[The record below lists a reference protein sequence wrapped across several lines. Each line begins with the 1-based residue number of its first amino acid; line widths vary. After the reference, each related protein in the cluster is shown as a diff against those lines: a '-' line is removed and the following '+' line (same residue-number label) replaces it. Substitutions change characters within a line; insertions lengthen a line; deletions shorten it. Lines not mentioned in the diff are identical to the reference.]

1 MFDGNDLLE
10 IIKKAA
16 VEAVDSKNP
25 SGLLFG
31 KVISDSPLKVLVE
44 QKMTLSMKQLVLCR
58 NVTDFKVMMTVKHF
72 TEDKGGGTG
81 DSSYETHKHE
91 YKGKKEFLVHNKLK
105 TGDEVLL
112 LRQQGGQKFIIVDRV
127 VKA

>member
-16 VEAVDSKNP
+16 VEAVDAKKP

-72 TEDKGGGTG
+72 TEDKGGGAG